1 MLKGNAKK
9 KLGDGFC
16 FSSTEKTNWL
26 HVTFGGSALQRSAI
40 PRVSKFFLFLD
51 VAVCVKVAMELPLV
65 QLVDLVLLHKQNK
78 SIQASG
84 VIFFFFSSFFFS
96 PRREGINTVVW
107 TPHAVSVVTQTQSI
121 YDRLY

>member
-84 VIFFFFSSFFFS
+84 VIFFFP